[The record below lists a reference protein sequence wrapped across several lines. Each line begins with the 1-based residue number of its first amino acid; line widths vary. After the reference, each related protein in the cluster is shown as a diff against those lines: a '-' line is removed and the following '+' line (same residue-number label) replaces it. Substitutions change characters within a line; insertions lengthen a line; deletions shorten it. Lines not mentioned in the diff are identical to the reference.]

1 MAALSAGRGKMK
13 KSWGYLSL
21 TLAVVGLMSA
31 TVGQADELVK
41 NTNFINIVQNN
52 TLIGTATDGAHF
64 RVYFL
69 PGGMVTYQ
77 DNRDK
82 TDHGTW
88 MLNKSGD
95 VCITWASLLAGKQ
108 NCYQVTVDKAHVTWG
123 NKDMSNQGGLVGGVA
138 TMDAKPLGSD

>member
-1 MAALSAGRGKMK
+1 MQKTCFLAALTACLAMS
-13 KSWGYLSL
+13 
-21 TLAVVGLMSA
+21 TLALPS
-31 TVGQADELVK
+31 TSQADELVK

-52 TLIGTATDGAHF
+52 TLVGTAMDGAHF

-82 TDHGTW
+82 SDHGTW
-88 MLNKSGD
+88 MLNKNGD

-108 NCYQVTVDKAHVTWG
+108 NCYQVAVNKSRVTWG
-123 NKDMSNQGGLVGGVA
+123 NKDMTNQGGLVGGVA
-138 TMDAKPLGSD
+138 TMDAKPLD

>member
-1 MAALSAGRGKMK
+1 MQKTNFLTRLTASLSM
-13 KSWGYLSL
+13 
-21 TLAVVGLMSA
+21 LAIAWPLVS
-31 TVGQADELVK
+31 QADELVK

-52 TLIGTATDGAHF
+52 TLVGTASDGARF

-82 TDHGTW
+82 NDHGTW

-108 NCYQVTVDKAHVTWG
+108 NCYQVTVDKARVTWG
-123 NKDMSNQGGLVGGVA
+123 NRDMNNQGGLVGGVA
-138 TMDAKPLGSD
+138 TMDAKPLSSN